1 MLDSFLVP
9 AMFPFTVALC
19 IMLLICVTE
28 VLGMLFGLSAF
39 GLVDQIMPEIDA
51 DIDGDVA
58 ADGFGAGWLNWLCI
72 GRVPAL
78 VLFVAFLTAFGL
90 AGFVL
95 QSSTHWILGWYLPV
109 PIACV
114 GAVVVGLP
122 PTRWLALGLA
132 KVMPK
137 EETEAVSTGSFIGK
151 VAIVIGGVARRD
163 VPAQAK
169 LRDVHGQTHYVLVEP
184 DDPDQAFENG
194 TEVILLDQKSGI
206 RFTAIRNESVLLSTT

>member
-1 MLDSFLVP
+1 MLGSYLAP

-19 IMLLICVTE
+19 VMLLICATE

-39 GLVDQIMPEIDA
+39 GLVDKLMPEIDA
-51 DIDGDVA
+51 DVDGDVA
-58 ADGFGAGWLNWLCI
+58 ADGFGSGLLNWLCV

-78 VLFVAFLTAFGL
+78 VLVVAFLTAFGF

-95 QSSTHWILGWYLPV
+95 QSSTHWMLGSYLPL
-109 PIACV
+109 PIASA
-114 GAVVVGLP
+114 GAVFLALP
-122 PTRWLALGLA
+122 PTRWLALGFA

-137 EETEAVSTGSFIGK
+137 EETEAVSTRSFVGK
-151 VAIVIGGVARRD
+151 VAVVIGGVARRD

-184 DDPDQAFENG
+184 DEPDQAFEQG
-194 TEVILLDQKSGI
+194 TEVILTDQKSGI
-206 RFTAIRNESVLLSTT
+206 RFTAIRNESDLLSST